1 MPVEITQETEWTQ
14 TLRLQD
20 GALDGTLVTLEV
32 DEEFTQVTAFNADR
46 REIGQLRFRLIEGD
60 HFTQYYKLIWAFLDR
75 LDPQYT
81 HQGLGRAALQFWRKC
96 SGEMAA
102 AVERHTGIPNEE
114 GSELTGDAPT
124 FVARMVDEGLLYYE
138 DGGD

>member
-1 MPVEITQETEWTQ
+1 
-14 TLRLQD
+14 
-20 GALDGTLVTLEV
+20 
-32 DEEFTQVTAFNADR
+32 
-46 REIGQLRFRLIEGD
+46 
-60 HFTQYYKLIWAFLDR
+60 
-75 LDPQYT
+75 
-81 HQGLGRAALQFWRKC
+81 
-96 SGEMAA
+96 MAA